1 MMNARFEGLH
11 WRYLGRLG
19 WADFG
24 GIKVYCSDLALIQPT
39 RSRTPMSSCFRQNAI
54 DAND

>member
-11 WRYLGRLG
+11 WRSLGRLG